1 MALATPPLPLRT
13 KPVQVLTWLA
23 CIHMCSQ
30 HLTTSHSQGHQGP
43 KNSPEVKRGKAVS
56 RVHEQRNAEKHDTN
70 FDYLILLDTT

>member
-1 MALATPPLPLRT
+1 MARMYSH
-13 KPVQVLTWLA
+13 VLTTSHN
-23 CIHMCSQ
+23 ISQ
-30 HLTTSHSQGHQGP
+30 HLTTSYSQGHQGP